1 MYTILASFIKAN
13 SVELPAIIK
22 SALFFLQIVKTEIVF
37 QFDFSCLLFTI
48 IWDSWDW
55 HFFPSRLKVDSS
67 KWAMQWEEEILLL
80 QYHEASSLLKKED
93 YQASKNEIIVWS

>member
-37 QFDFSCLLFTI
+37 QFDFSCLSFLQLSEI
-48 IWDSWDW
+48 AEIDIS
-55 HFFPSRLKVDSS
+55 FPVD
-67 KWAMQWEEEILLL
+67 
-80 QYHEASSLLKKED
+80 
-93 YQASKNEIIVWS
+93 